1 MMMKINEIKNNSYCW
16 VYLKMTNLE
25 LAKLVIDHR
34 KTNAP
39 DARSVYELQL
49 EMAQE
54 DPNASKFKWVPFTDF
69 YK

>member
-1 MMMKINEIKNNSYCW
+1 
-16 VYLKMTNLE
+16 MTNLE

-39 DARSVYELQL
+39 DARSLYELQL